1 MYDIIIIG
9 AGTAGI
15 SAYKEAIRHTQNI
28 LVINQGPWDTTCA
41 RVGCMPSKVLISTAN
56 RMHDIL
62 YADEVAL
69 NVKADIDRSQ
79 VMQHVR
85 RLRDRFTAAT
95 LRDVE
100 SWDPQHKISG
110 TAVFINENTVEVDG
124 QHYQAKAFIIA
135 VGSTPNIE
143 IELKNKLAERLI
155 TSDQVFELEQLP
167 RSLAVIGSGVIAI
180 ELAQAFQ
187 RLGVKTTVFARSA
200 KVGVLTSPNLQKIA
214 QQEISKE
221 LDIKFG
227 YLPES
232 FELIGDEVQITYD
245 KENPQTLN
253 VDYVLTAIGRKSNLS
268 SLKLENIHPD
278 YKDTKQLD
286 IDANSKQLGKYP
298 IFIVGDAY
306 TSTPLQ
312 HEAAIEGKLAVKNCL
327 NYPKIENIK
336 TLTPLGIVFSSP
348 EMAIS
353 GQNYAVLVKQG
364 IEFVTGTV
372 SYEKQGRAIVLGKN
386 QGAVEVYVEK
396 STRRLLG
403 AELLVESAEHMAH
416 LLSWIISQQ
425 LSIDEILEMPF
436 YHPTHEEGLRT
447 ALKHARRQLAAN
459 SNG

>member
-62 YADEVAL
+62 HADEVAL

-79 VMQHVR
+79 VMQHLR

-110 TAVFINENTVEVDG
+110 TAVFINENTVKVDE

-200 KVGVLTSPNLQKIA
+200 KVGVLTSQNLQKIA

-286 IDANSKQLGKYP
+286 IDANSKQLGQYP

-353 GQNYAVLVKQG
+353 GQNYAGLVKQG

-386 QGAVEVYVEK
+386 RGAVEVYVEK

-425 LSIDEILEMPF
+425 LSIDAILEMPF
-436 YHPTHEEGLRT
+436 YHPTLEEGLRT

-459 SNG
+459 SNV

>member
-62 YADEVAL
+62 HADEVAL
-69 NVKADIDRSQ
+69 NVKAEIDRSQ
-79 VMQHVR
+79 VMQHVQ

-110 TAVFINENTVEVDG
+110 TAVFINENTVEVDR

-143 IELKNKLAERLI
+143 IELKNKLAEHLI

-232 FELIGDEVQITYD
+232 FELIDNEVQITYD

-286 IDANSKQLGKYP
+286 IDANSKQLGQYP

-353 GQNYAVLVKQG
+353 GQNYAGLVKQG

-386 QGAVEVYVEK
+386 RGAVQVYVEK

-436 YHPTHEEGLRT
+436 YHPTLEEGLRT

>member
-15 SAYKEAIRHTQNI
+15 SAYKEALRHTQNI

-62 YADEVAL
+62 HADEVAL
-69 NVKADIDRSQ
+69 NIKADIDRSQ

-214 QQEISKE
+214 KQEVSKE

-268 SLKLENIHPD
+268 GLKLENIHPD

-286 IDANSKQLGKYP
+286 IDADSKQLGKYP

-353 GQNYAVLVKQG
+353 GQNYAALVKQG

-386 QGAVEVYVEK
+386 RGAVEVYVEK

-436 YHPTHEEGLRT
+436 YHPTLEEGLRT